1 MFPDQNR
8 PPAPMYPPP
17 QRQMTQMP
25 PQGPFRGPQP
35 QPPNQFQQ
43 RPMPPQNMP
52 YGPQPGFQGPYPP
65 QAGNGFG
72 PGQPPRKKEGIL
84 SKVLGK
90 SKRNG
95 PQQPNPFAPA
105 GQAATKGAPQK
116 SNSRGGILDTLKNPN
131 SLNDMLNNTQK
142 VLTAAEQFTPMVQQ
156 YGPVI
161 KNLPSVWNAFRTIS
175 SGNGTE
181 NKPDAPAPAPQP
193 QTAEASP
200 APTVNPEAAV
210 TVNNPKP
217 VLKRA
222 RPLKKKKANSGPKL
236 YI

>member
-1 MFPDQNR
+1 MFPDQSR
-8 PPAPMYPPP
+8 PPAPGMYPPP

-25 PQGPFRGPQP
+25 PQGPFRGPQ
-35 QPPNQFQQ
+35 QQPNQFQQ
-43 RPMPPQNMP
+43 RPIPPQNMP
-52 YGPQPGFQGPYPP
+52 FGPQPGFQGPYPP

-90 SKRNG
+90 SKRNA
-95 PQQPNPFAPA
+95 PQPNPFAPA
-105 GQAATKGAPQK
+105 GQAATKGTPEK
-116 SNSRGGILDTLKNPN
+116 NNNRGGILDTLKNPN

-175 SGNGTE
+175 SGTGTE
-181 NKPDAPAPAPQP
+181 NKPEGPAPVP
-193 QTAEASP
+193 QTAEARL
-200 APTVNPEAAV
+200 APSINPEAA
-210 TVNNPKP
+210 TVHNPQPALRKP
-217 VLKRA
+217 